1 MENFLIFCGANK
13 GNHPKYAALATEIG
27 KQLAKSGK
35 TILYGGGS
43 VGLMGVLA
51 DAALSENGKV
61 IGVITEQ
68 LDKMEVG
75 HHGITEMILVPDM
88 QIRKVRM
95 LEMCDVSIAIPG
107 GYGTLDEIFEAL
119 TLSQLDVIRKPVGI
133 LNFENF
139 FTPLLQQIDLMVEAG
154 FIHPSNK
161 SLFVVADDFDSLLDK
176 LASWTFNP

>member
-1 MENFLIFCGANK
+1 MNNILIFCGANI
-13 GNHPKYAALATEIG
+13 GNHPKYEQLANSIG
-27 KQLAKSGK
+27 KQLAKAGK
-35 TILYGGGS
+35 SILYGGGS
-43 VGLMGVLA
+43 VGLMGVIA

-75 HHGITEMILVPDM
+75 HRGISEMILVPDM
-88 QIRKVRM
+88 QIRKVKM
-95 LEMCDVSIAIPG
+95 LEMADVSIAIPG

-119 TLSQLDVIRKPVGI
+119 TLSQLNVIRKPVGI

-139 FTPLLQQIDLMVEAG
+139 FTPLLHQINLMVEEG

-161 SLFVVADDFDSLLDK
+161 KLFVFDSDFNQLLSK
-176 LASWTFNP
+176 LEEWKFE